1 VGLFKLRKNK
11 RYSYSGRFSE
21 DNNSTM
27 GEHSVPIKIKSKFED
42 FRTTVGDN
50 NSFRTKFRNAVN
62 DYKKGSEKST
72 RNRLVIITLILVS
85 ILFLFYFI

>member
-1 VGLFKLRKNK
+1 MGLFNLRKNK

-21 DNNSTM
+21 DNDSIT
-27 GEHSVPIKIKSKFED
+27 GKHPAPIKIKSKFED
-42 FRTTVGDN
+42 FRTTIGN
-50 NSFRTKFRNAVN
+50 TNSFRTKFRNAVS

-72 RNRLVIITLILVS
+72 RNRLVVIILILVS

>member
-1 VGLFKLRKNK
+1 MGLFKLRKNK
-11 RYSYSGRFSE
+11 RYSYSGRFNE
-21 DNNSTM
+21 EKLIDGST
-27 GEHSVPIKIKSKFED
+27 HQKHRKIKSKFD
-42 FRTTVGDN
+42 QYRSTIGDN
-50 NSFRTKFRNAVN
+50 NSFRDKFRLAIN